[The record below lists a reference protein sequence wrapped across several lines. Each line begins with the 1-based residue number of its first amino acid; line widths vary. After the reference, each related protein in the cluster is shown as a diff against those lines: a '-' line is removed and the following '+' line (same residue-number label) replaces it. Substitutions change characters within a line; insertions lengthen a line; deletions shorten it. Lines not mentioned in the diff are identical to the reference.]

1 MERINILEKKFQI
14 LTYKYPS
21 KKYNEIKNEL
31 INLYSKCEPDENLFK
46 PLMKKSSVIFIKYRK
61 RIIGFTVITPNKL
74 LKKYKD
80 YKKKGG
86 LKENGLFLT
95 SLCGN
100 NKYKGIGPVI
110 FKYLDQYAE
119 EHNYTYIGLHV
130 SKERPRLKLFYEKNG
145 FKNIDYLS
153 KINKNFFIMRKD
165 Y

>member
-1 MERINILEKKFQI
+1 MERINILEKKFEI

-21 KKYNEIKNEL
+21 TKYNEIKNEL

-46 PLMKKSSVIFIKYRK
+46 PLMKKSSVISIQYRK

-74 LKKYKD
+74 LKKGKD

-86 LKENGLFLT
+86 LKKNRLFLT

-100 NKYKGIGPVI
+100 KKYKGMRPII
-110 FKYLDQYAE
+110 FDFLNQYSE
-119 EHNYTYIGLHV
+119 ENNYIYVGLHV
-130 SKERPRLKLFYEKNG
+130 SKERPWLKPFYEKNG

-153 KINKNFFIMRKD
+153 KKNKDFFIMRKD